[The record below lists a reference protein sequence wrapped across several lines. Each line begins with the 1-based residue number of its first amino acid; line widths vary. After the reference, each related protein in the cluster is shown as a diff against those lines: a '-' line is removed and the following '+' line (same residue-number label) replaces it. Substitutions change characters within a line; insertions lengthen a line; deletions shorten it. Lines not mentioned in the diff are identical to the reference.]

1 MGFFGTEFIDVQRE
15 LGGGG
20 FGAEVALR
28 WEDLAAWSRENP
40 NGLTFYFR
48 EGRYVLRRWRNSYL
62 FWDGDFVFPVR
73 SVLWF
78 ERGAT
83 LVYEEARLVVRGLI
97 QAPLSQIF
105 RREEGID
112 TPIGQAG
119 PLSRGHVLIEAD
131 LPSLHPEWWGAA
143 SDPTV
148 PDDLALRDTIESAT
162 ARRAPLAST
171 LTLNRDNGRYE
182 LRRVEGPKRPPIP
195 VVFSQEYRVVAPV
208 VVGSPVQLSEDQT
221 RLLQPGS
228 EVLLEYGVKG
238 RVIAVLRGVRRG
250 TTTPQAGLKFVGPAT
265 ADKGT
270 AVLHLKS
277 CFGATVDDLRID
289 ASGAVDL
296 GVLLESSGDVAQIH
310 SVAFRRC
317 HVRNARSAQIQIGP
331 PANVGALRVPLTV
344 TDDRQ
349 LGGDGVGR
357 FPTIKVPVT
366 FVDPAAP
373 PELQGRVWVPDN
385 GLDTVGLVIDQCLIE
400 CRIQRVTDMN
410 LAAAPVGI
418 QLRAQNGVANL
429 ISNCRFRGDAT
440 AFVDARAT
448 LALIENCDFENGYYT
463 PPTPGLAAR
472 ASAASFQFGVPER
485 GAYVRPT
492 PRYLQ
497 VSIDGQQVPYYVAA
511 ESTTANLGFEEP
523 SGHDVYLG
531 AEPRRAHPFWERPIA
546 AAAARG
552 QALEGPDR
560 ERLQEGGV
568 DGNVAMYGCTSRSA
582 MMFGTVRPGPLEGKR
597 PERATMMLGCVHQPG
612 WLFPPPVSS
621 VQWGRAGV
629 SPYRALPAGVS
640 PGYSGDPCFCVVGSY
655 LEAGVEV
662 FQGAAQCAVAAF
674 NTRQQRLASPVV
686 SQARPGVRARTFIFE
701 LIFALLAL
709 LTVGCGQSASGAAS
723 DGSAATDASSLTMDV
738 ASTDRDVLRQDIY
751 AVLPGDVNLFPY
763 DIHGTIPFNSYGPPR
778 QHRRDCPIVEEGDP
792 TIPPPRLVS
801 PLTNLRMT
809 SQRPTL
815 FWELT
820 AGLTGAQIEICRDPC
835 CRTVLQTLN
844 AEGTSV
850 RPPTAL
856 AAGVVFWRARGRVG
870 SRVGRDTSFTWEFG
884 VPHRDS
890 TIDTFKGPVHDFN
903 GDGFDDVVAWVYPN
917 VRVYWGGE
925 GGLIATRFADYRAP
939 AEESQTNITLNV
951 ADLNSDGLSD
961 VVIGASADPQGE
973 YPNDYHYRTIRVLY
987 GSREGLASEGIA
999 HIVGNLTSVM
1009 DLNGDGFVDLMGR
1022 APSGPQGTRRNVMIL
1037 YGGSNWAEYGRRVI
1051 SDPSASEPTVYFGSC
1066 ESPGDFDADGY
1077 GDMFVGDIS
1086 YGRGRGRLYYYPG
1099 SAGAV
1104 GQTPFRFFDPPSQIE
1119 FRAEWGTASG
1129 IGDVDGDRLADL
1141 MVLSNDTQQVIM
1153 LGRRSLESVTQ
1164 MVIRSSYPTSVG
1176 GSATGPSSDLNG
1188 DGTQDVYLGC
1198 SVCLDRRRPDLSAG
1212 RIVVLTDV
1220 PSGVPRVLWEVEPPI
1235 AEDAQFGR
1243 YFGQPALAI
1252 DVDGDGFDDLV
1263 TRDPERTSLPSR
1275 PARGY
1280 IFVVFGGMTFGERR
1294 QRVNGRL
1301 PNDTSPYG
1309 GIGTIA
1315 SVGEW
1320 IAREG
1325 RTWEPM
1331 A

>member
-331 PANVGALRVPLTV
+331 PANVGAWRVPLTV

-686 SQARPGVRARTFIFE
+686 SQARPGVTARTYIFE
-701 LIFALLAL
+701 LIFAVLAL
-709 LTVGCGQSASGAAS
+709 LTVGCGQSASGLAS
-723 DGSAATDASSLTMDV
+723 DGGAATDASAAVMD
-738 ASTDRDVLRQDIY
+738 ALSTDRDVLRQEIY

-763 DIHGTIPFNSYGPPR
+763 DIPGTVPFNSYGPPR
-778 QHRRDCPIVEEGDP
+778 QHRRDCPVVAEGDP
-792 TIPPPRLVS
+792 AIQPPRLVS

-890 TIDTFKGPVHDFN
+890 TIDTFKGPIHDFN

-925 GGLIATRFADYRAP
+925 GGLAAARTNDYRVGDERRYASNIRLDVTDLDADGFADVLV
-939 AEESQTNITLNV
+939 EG
-951 ADLNSDGLSD
+951 DGSE
-961 VVIGASADPQGE
+961 VRH
-973 YPNDYHYRTIRVLY
+973 NYRTIRALY
-987 GSREGLASEGIA
+987 GSASGLIDSGVS
-999 HIVGNLTSVM
+999 HIVGAVHSVGDM
-1009 DLNGDGFVDLMGR
+1009 NGDGFVELMGR
-1022 APSGPQGTRRNVMIL
+1022 APSEFLGGHPGNGMIL
-1037 YGGSNWAEYGRRVI
+1037 YGQQRWTEYGRILIR
-1051 SDPSASEPTVYFGSC
+1051 DPSAYSGSTRFGGC
-1066 ESPGDFDADGY
+1066 GGDGDFDGDGY
-1077 GDMFVGDIS
+1077 GDIFVCDLGFDRS
-1086 YGRGRGRLYYYPG
+1086 RGRLFFYRGRADGLIQAP
-1099 SAGAV
+1099 A
-1104 GQTPFRFFDPPSQIE
+1104 RFFDPPPQIE
-1119 FRAEWGTASG
+1119 FRAEWGAAVG

-1141 MVLSNDTQQVIM
+1141 MVLSNDTQQV
-1153 LGRRSLESVTQ
+1153 LLFGRRLINDVA
-1164 MVIRSSYPTSVG
+1164 MVVIRSTYPTDSMG
-1176 GSATGPSSDLNG
+1176 ASTGPSTDFNS
-1188 DGTQDVYLGC
+1188 DGTQDIYLGC
-1198 SVCLDRRRPDLSAG
+1198 SSCLDRRNPQLSAG
-1212 RIVVLTDV
+1212 RIVVLTDATV
-1220 PSGVPRVLWEVEPPI
+1220 GVPRLLREIEPPI
-1235 AEDAQFGR
+1235 AEDQQLGRNFGA
-1243 YFGQPALAI
+1243 PALAT

-1263 TRDPERTSLPSR
+1263 TMDHEWNQPPMFPE
-1275 PARGY
+1275 RGY
-1280 IFVVFGGMTFGERR
+1280 IFVLFGGAEFGHHW
-1294 QRVNGRL
+1294 QRVYGRL
-1301 PNDTSPYG
+1301 PSDASQRG
-1309 GIGTIA
+1309 GIWTIA
-1315 SVGEW
+1315 SLGEW
-1320 IAREG
+1320 AVG
-1325 RTWEPM
+1325 RRQVWEPM